1 MGSLFERKSG
11 KGSFKA
17 PTFDP
22 YNKYKN
28 AEAGAFGF
36 RKDPHVIIPGVTSRE
51 AYRLKKIREHV
62 AKVTKEECTVPQSLI
77 NDVYSMYVNED
88 VKRRPSEAN
97 NAIKHKV
104 LDKVYN
110 SLTKIVT
117 VDSPLFTEMLTQEVS
132 LYLQK
137 IERELR
143 DEQEKNGNGPG
154 DGESAFDQDM
164 PGMEGPGQG
173 EGGED
178 EGDQDGEQLS
188 NGLQADKNS
197 TGEERQSYED
207 MIDKILDSNENEKKL
222 EQAMKKAED
231 KMQDLKEKLGE
242 EALKD
247 LAFNEPDFLEKI
259 EGLKDALGRVTINK
273 ESVQKVMM
281 KILNESQNYFSQK
294 FKTVEESLFDSEE
307 FDDVFGLEFLHPIFR
322 NAELFSAGNATR
334 IYKGKIDLYL
344 DCSGSMSSTGQF
356 EGTNLRMIDLVK
368 GIAMVLFRL
377 GMVENLYF
385 FDTSLYKIEKINE
398 ISILSFSKSGG
409 TDFDLVVSSIQ
420 KSGNNSV
427 VITDGYDSVHNYTKQ
442 AFWIGVGGTT
452 FNSNCEFKT
461 YRSTKQCVAYNG
473 DTSKL
478 EYCSQQ

>member
-1 MGSLFERKSG
+1 MNNLFERKSG

-22 YNKYKN
+22 YGKYKN
-28 AEAGAFGF
+28 SEAGAFGF
-36 RKDPHVIIPGVTSRE
+36 RKDQHVIIPGVTSRE
-51 AYRLKKIREHV
+51 AFRLEKVRDHV
-62 AKVTKEECTVPQSLI
+62 AKVTNEDCTVPQSLI
-77 NDVYSMYVNED
+77 NDVYSMYVNDD
-88 VKRRPSEAN
+88 VKRRPAEAN

-117 VDSPLFTEMLTQEVS
+117 TDSPLFTEMLTREVS

-137 IERELR
+137 ISRELQ

-154 DGESAFDQDM
+154 DGESPFDQPM
-164 PGMEGPGQG
+164 PGMGDADG
-173 EGGED
+173 EGNGEEEEEKS
-178 EGDQDGEQLS
+178 EGESD
-188 NGLQADKNS
+188 GLQADKLS
-197 TGEERQSYED
+197 TGKDRKSYED
-207 MIDKILDSNENEKKL
+207 MIDKILDSKQNEKKL
-222 EQAMKKAED
+222 EDAMKNAEN
-231 KMQDLKEKLGE
+231 KMQELTDKLGE

-247 LAFNEPDFLEKI
+247 LAFSEPDFLEKI
-259 EGLKDALGRVTINK
+259 DSLKDALGRVTINK

-294 FKTVEESLFDSEE
+294 YKTVEESLFDSDD

-334 IYKGKIDLYL
+334 VYKGKIDLYL
-344 DCSGSMSSTGQF
+344 DCSGSMGSTRTF

-368 GIAMVLFRL
+368 GIAMVLYRL
-377 GMVENLYF
+377 GMIENLYF
-385 FDTSLYKIEKINE
+385 FDTSLYKIDKINE

-452 FNSNCEFKT
+452 FDSSCEFKT
-461 YRSTKQCVAYNG
+461 YRATKQCVSYNG

-478 EYCSQQ
+478 EYCSQK